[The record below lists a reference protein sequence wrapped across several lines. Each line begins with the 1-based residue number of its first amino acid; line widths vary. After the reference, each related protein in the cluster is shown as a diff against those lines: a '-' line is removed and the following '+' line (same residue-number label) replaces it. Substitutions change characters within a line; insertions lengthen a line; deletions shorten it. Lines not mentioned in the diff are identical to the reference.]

1 MAIVFILVK
10 CQGLHRMVF
19 ASMDRIAACQRMI
32 CFSEFSLGEN
42 IDLKLEV
49 ARSLSNSHLLRK

>member
-1 MAIVFILVK
+1 
-10 CQGLHRMVF
+10 MVF
-19 ASMDRIAACQRMI
+19 ASTDMSAACQRMT

-49 ARSLSNSHLLRK
+49 VHSVSNSHLLRK

>member
-1 MAIVFILVK
+1 
-10 CQGLHRMVF
+10 MVF
-19 ASMDRIAACQRMI
+19 ASMDTIAMCLRLVY
-32 CFSEFSLGEN
+32 FSEFSLGEN